1 MGSQQR
7 SFQMFSFLPEI
18 LTYLGN
24 GLNHGPGAGDAAM
37 LPLQVTDRHILSCQ
51 VHEALEAAAP
61 KLTEANRHLSRHEPL
76 GVTLRNPSSP
86 LKSAHYSPRR
96 AADLRPGKLWKLPK

>member
-7 SFQMFSFLPEI
+7 CLQVFSFLPEV
-18 LTYLGN
+18 LAYLDN
-24 GLNHGPGAGDAAM
+24 GLKHGPGAGDAAT

-61 KLTEANRHLSRHEPL
+61 KADWGR
-76 GVTLRNPSSP
+76 
-86 LKSAHYSPRR
+86 SASQS
-96 AADLRPGKLWKLPK
+96 A